1 MTKVAAQVQVD
12 DSVLASIDATAQRF
26 GRSRDEVIEDS
37 VRRDLAGRLL
47 GGLFSLTPVD
57 REPLTDED
65 VAALVYDEIRHTR
78 ELRRRPQG

>member
-1 MTKVAAQVQVD
+1 MTKIAAQVQLD
-12 DSVLASIDATAQRF
+12 DSVLASIDATAQRL
-26 GRSRDEVIEDS
+26 GRSRDELIEDS

-65 VAALVYDEIRHTR
+65 VAALVYDEVRHTR
-78 ELRRRPQG
+78 EARRRPQE